1 MMKRTLVLL
10 VILAILLP
18 VPVYAYT
25 PPEQGS
31 ENATDIII
39 WHGDNITIESAN
51 LTGTITIDSLE
62 DALVAAAEAH
72 AAAVAEDFL
81 TLIIMAL
88 LIALVF
94 WQKTIILY
102 AIGALVTIVYG
113 LSLAQPGAEQ
123 SMWMAG
129 VAIAFIGT
137 YFFYRII
144 MIAFDWVRSK

>member
-1 MMKRTLVLL
+1 MMKRTLAL
-10 VILAILLP
+10 LAILALLIP

-39 WHGDNITIESAN
+39 CHGHNMTIESAN
-51 LTGTITIDSLE
+51 LTGTIAIDSLE

-72 AAAVAEDFL
+72 AAAIAEDYL
-81 TLIIMAL
+81 TLVIVAL
-88 LIALVF
+88 LVALVF
-94 WQKTIILY
+94 WKGTIILY
-102 AIGALVTIVYG
+102 AIGAPVTIVYG
-113 LSLAQPGAEQ
+113 LSLATPGAEL